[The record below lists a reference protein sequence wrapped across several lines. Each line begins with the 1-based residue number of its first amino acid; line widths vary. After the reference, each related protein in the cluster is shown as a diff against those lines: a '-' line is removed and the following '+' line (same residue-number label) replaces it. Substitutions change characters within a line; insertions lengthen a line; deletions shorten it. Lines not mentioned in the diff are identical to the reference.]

1 MPEER
6 EIILEESSEAVKI
19 SKTINAMQDNLTQVV
34 PPKEL
39 ATNYFITIENN
50 DFIGVEELL
59 HMLNPNLVDLTNT
72 LKIETSWCGKTTKH
86 AAYSKIFDSLAWT
99 SSILKGELEDE
110 VFFIVGK
117 NDAEHVHHGYFIIVF
132 SISYYFLF

>member
-1 MPEER
+1 
-6 EIILEESSEAVKI
+6 
-19 SKTINAMQDNLTQVV
+19 MQDNLTHEVV

-59 HMLNPNLVDLTNT
+59 HMFNPNLVDLTNT

-86 AAYSKIFDSLAWT
+86 AAYSKIFDSLA
-99 SSILKGELEDE
+99 
-110 VFFIVGK
+110 
-117 NDAEHVHHGYFIIVF
+117 
-132 SISYYFLF
+132 